1 MKNMKRIYTLMCLC
15 ALTLPVLFTACSGSD
30 DDPTPVDPVKKEIKL
45 DAEKADIV
53 VSQAT
58 SITIVDGAGEY
69 KAFSANTDVATVE
82 MEGAVLH
89 VTGVALGN
97 TNIVVTDAQDN
108 YLLLPVVSHYET
120 LAIDREKIEVAM
132 PLGWTKTV
140 KCPITEGNLGYE
152 VTTESEDI
160 EVSIEAPSTLVV
172 KGIKECTTTVHLIDS
187 YGLEMDIPVEV
198 KTSTVP
204 FTDQDKEDLKNKSEN
219 LVAFDRQVVD
229 SNYYRY
235 RMLVKCEDNL
245 STIGFTHWSESYLI
259 YFSGDLTPG
268 VKSGATIDLNLYD
281 WTFPSVE
288 YEDEPVTCEVLKNDG
303 TKIWLIFYFTK
314 DEKLHFGHMILDL

>member
-1 MKNMKRIYTLMCLC
+1 MKRIYTLMCLC

-69 KAFSANTDVATVE
+69 KAFSTNTDVATVE

-108 YLLLPVVSHYET
+108 YLLLPVISHYET

-152 VTTESEDI
+152 ATTESEDI

-204 FTDQDKEDLKNKSEN
+204 FTDQDKEDLMAQTDQTITFDQTDYNSSYYDRSVTLEDGVNK
-219 LVAFDRQVVD
+219 V
-229 SNYYRY
+229 
-235 RMLVKCEDNL
+235 
-245 STIGFTHWSESYLI
+245 GFTYYTYYYGVVS
-259 YFSGDLTPG
+259 FPGDLTVG
-268 VKSGATIDLNLYD
+268 TKADATLRFKYGWGSTAVN
-281 WTFPSVE
+281 